1 MSKTEATKH
10 LDLSATRT
18 APAHSAKKE
27 WAERTQRAT
36 AELQELQRRFYA
48 DGKNALLIIFQA
60 MDGAGKDGSIQHVMS
75 GVNPQGCSVASF
87 KQPSPNELA
96 HDYLWRVYSHLPA
109 RGMIGIFNRSYYED
123 VLVVRVHPELLAR
136 QRLQPSDALW
146 AQRFK
151 QIRHFEEHLYENGT
165 HLLKFF
171 LHLSKKEQKR
181 RFLSRLE
188 HAEKNWKFS
197 AADLA
202 ERDFWDSYQEA
213 YQEALRHTTTRHA
226 PWQVIP
232 ADDKAYSRMLIAET
246 IVRKLQE
253 LHPRY
258 PTPSPEQKKALAAAK
273 QKLL

>member
-18 APAHSAKKE
+18 APAHPAKKE

-36 AELQELQRRFYA
+36 EELQDLQRRFYA

-123 VLVVRVHPELLAR
+123 VLVVRVHPELLAK

-181 RFLSRLE
+181 RFLSRLK

-202 ERDFWDSYQEA
+202 ERAFWDSYQEA
-213 YQEALRHTTTRHA
+213 YQEALRHTTTKHA
-226 PWQVIP
+226 PWHVIP
-232 ADDKAYSRMLIAET
+232 ADDKAYSHMLIAET

-253 LHPRY
+253 LHPHY
-258 PTPSPEQKKALAAAK
+258 PAPSPEQKQALAAAK